1 MNNNSDGLDDTM
13 RRIVLNAA
21 VREFAV
27 SNVGSFTLEGV
38 AVRAG
43 VSVGVIKQTW
53 SNTPELFIAMLNDY
67 AEQHLPVADTGTLR
81 GDLLAYARSY
91 ARTVN
96 TPDGRRLLDA
106 MIVKPEDWDLS
117 GSRAMFLEY
126 RVHRIGVMI
135 TRAIARGEC
144 PVDTD
149 PALTID
155 MLAIGL
161 CLPLLLYDKPVSD
174 EHCVYVVDTLL
185 NGIAAER

>member
-1 MNNNSDGLDDTM
+1 MNNNSDGLDYTL

-21 VREFAV
+21 VRELAV
-27 SNVGSFTLEGV
+27 SNMGSFTLEGV
-38 AVRAG
+38 AARAG
-43 VSVGVIKQTW
+43 VGVGVIKQTW

-106 MIVKPEDWDLS
+106 LIVKPEDWDLS
-117 GSRAMFLEY
+117 GSRAIFLDY
-126 RVHRIGVMI
+126 RVRRVGVMI

-144 PVDTD
+144 RADTD

-161 CLPLLLYDKPVSD
+161 ALPLLMYDLPVSD
-174 EHCVYVVDTLL
+174 GHCVYVVDTLL